1 MMTVTIEEIEKTG
14 SKLIAN
20 NLFKRTFFIELII
33 KGAYF
38 IKYIN
43 FQISLLNFIQ

>member
-1 MMTVTIEEIEKTG
+1 MTVTIEEIEKTG

-33 KGAYF
+33 KRAYL
-38 IKYIN
+38 IKDIH
-43 FQISLLNFIQ
+43 FQISLLKFIE